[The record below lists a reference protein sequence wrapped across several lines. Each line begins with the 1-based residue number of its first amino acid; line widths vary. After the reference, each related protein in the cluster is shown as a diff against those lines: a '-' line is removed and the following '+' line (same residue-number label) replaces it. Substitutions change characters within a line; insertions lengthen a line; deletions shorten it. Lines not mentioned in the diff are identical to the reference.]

1 MKSYDPYMHT
11 AEHILNQT
19 MVRMFGCNRSFS
31 NHLEKKKSKCDYKFD
46 RALTLEEEKELEE
59 KVNYQISRNLDVSQ
73 RIISRDE
80 ALKDFSLDRL
90 SEEAGDTIRMVYV
103 GDYDVCPCIGDHV
116 SNTSEIGNFI
126 LVSSSFEE
134 GVLRIR
140 FRLVRL

>member
-19 MVRMFGCNRSFS
+19 MVQMFGCNRSFS

-46 RALTLEEEKELEE
+46 RALTLEEEKEIEE
-59 KVNYQISRNLDVSQ
+59 KVNYQISRNLEVSQ

-90 SEEAGDTIRMVYV
+90 SEEAGDTIRLVYV

-116 SNTSEIGNFI
+116 SNTSEIGSFV

-140 FRLVRL
+140 FRLVRF

>member
-59 KVNYQISRNLDVSQ
+59 KVNCQISCNLDVSQ

-90 SEEAGDTIRMVYV
+90 SEEAGDTIRLVYV

-116 SNTSEIGNFI
+116 SNTSEIGSFV

-140 FRLVRL
+140 FKLVRS